1 MPATPLFDPTCPWR
15 ATCKSRR
22 ITTSN
27 GLLRHLQRF
36 HNLSCS
42 GRDDWL
48 SRLSNH
54 ADYNALEAALRAD
67 GSWLCTTC
75 FKTHALGVHV
85 CSTHPGTCQR
95 VWNLEDG
102 LPPPDLNVLPGI
114 PRPAPSIPDQRDNGG
129 PAVLPTRSST
139 RRHRCPCPPPPG
151 SQRVPQPERDS
162 PHTEHDYSPPGQT
175 GTGGIAGDHPPG
187 GVPRLRGRRHA
198 LTPALV
204 HQIFTLGH
212 HSYRRVPK
220 SAWISWAAALR
231 SALKAVAE
239 SGSESAWV
247 ELLILP
253 MCVLSA
259 RRRPRGE
266 GVAQH
271 IRRRARSWLD
281 GNVDDLIDEL
291 LATAPGTHPQPRQSD
306 DAAFASRV
314 LRKVAE
320 GHLSAAVRLLEPT
333 TIAPATPATCAIL
346 EALHPPR
353 PLPTG
358 VPIAH
363 APYQA
368 RVEDIMAAL
377 KTFSPG
383 TAGGRDG
390 LMALHLKHAL
400 SVGGSDLL
408 LENLLGVVNRALA
421 GDLPPTLRP
430 YWASA
435 PITPLLKPNGGIRP
449 IAVGLTLRRLV
460 SKVALAA
467 VLPMVSEHLQP
478 HQVGVGV
485 RGGAEGLVHAL
496 NRLVADQQ
504 HSPDLVVV
512 SLDFQ
517 NAFNTV
523 DRNRMFEEVSRHCPS
538 ISHYVEMTYGCA
550 ARQYVGPHV
559 VESTTGVQQ
568 GDPLSPMLFAL
579 SIQPLISDIDRDCPD
594 MHQGWY
600 LDDGTF
606 VGPLSVVQ
614 RAVQAVVDRAPAFG
628 LSLNPQKCRL
638 WSPVY
643 NPTHLHG
650 FPPGFIHEHRAG
662 LTVLG
667 AAITLSLE
675 YAASVAQALV
685 DAVAVSLQRLSIL
698 RHPQAELLLL
708 RNCLGACKVIFTARC
723 TPPAAAAT
731 AFQAFD
737 LLQTRVLQSIVTAG
751 GSGFGPLQQDLA
763 ALPIAKGG
771 LGVTTATSLL
781 PCAYLASVTQTAALQ
796 STILGTSSAPPLPAA
811 LVARTDY
818 CALVPEFDAALFE
831 DPDFVRGK
839 VQAQL
844 SKPLC
849 QRKYQELVDNPAR
862 SDRDRAVLKS
872 LTQPGAADWL
882 LALPVP
888 HLQQTMAPESFRC
901 RLQYQLLIPIF
912 QEGSQCPCCLRELD
926 VWGDHAV
933 HCTSGGD
940 VAIIGRHYSV
950 RNGLDAVLTS
960 ARQRVT
966 REPAFPTPVPGQERR
981 RADLRLHAWE
991 EGRDLYIDIVGSSP
1005 LTTANLQHFVPGG
1018 AAERAAQD
1026 KQTRYAVLLARQQPP
1041 VAFKAFAFE
1050 TFGGLH
1056 SDAFALLKRL
1066 QGLLNQAIIAQ
1077 EDVEGYFVIRRVSFI
1092 IAAAVGR
1099 QLAARRV

>member
-1 MPATPLFDPTCPWR
+1 MSGGPPPFDPTCPWR
-15 ATCKSRR
+15 ASCGSRR
-22 ITTSN
+22 ITTTS

-36 HNLSCS
+36 HNLTLS
-42 GRDDWL
+42 GRDAWV
-48 SRLSNH
+48 SRLGNPT
-54 ADYNALEAALRAD
+54 DYSSLEAALRAS
-67 GSWLCTTC
+67 GHWLCTTC

-85 CSTHPGTCQR
+85 CSTQPETCQR
-95 VWNLEDG
+95 LWDLADG
-102 LPPPDLNVLPGI
+102 LLPPDINVLPGLA
-114 PRPAPSIPDQRDNGG
+114 RPAR
-129 PAVLPTRSST
+129 
-139 RRHRCPCPPPPG
+139 
-151 SQRVPQPERDS
+151 
-162 PHTEHDYSPPGQT
+162 PPGQNECLD
-175 GTGGIAGDHPPG
+175 GGPSRSMQQSQAHRPRRARPVPAEQHSDPPHLQGQPGASGPNPDHAPG
-187 GVPRLRGRRHA
+187 VSRVRGRRHA

-212 HSYRRVPK
+212 HSYRRVPR
-220 SAWISWAAALR
+220 SAWVSWAAALR
-231 SALKAVAE
+231 SALKAVAD
-239 SGSESAWV
+239 SGSEAAWV

-281 GNVDDLIDEL
+281 GRVDDLIDEL
-291 LATAPGTHPQPRQSD
+291 LSTAPLTYPQPRQSD
-306 DAAFASRV
+306 DAALAARV

-320 GHLSAAVRLLEPT
+320 GHLSAAVRMLEPT
-333 TIAPATPATCAIL
+333 SVAPATPATCAML

-353 PLPTG
+353 PLPNG
-358 VPIAH
+358 VAVAT
-363 APYQA
+363 APHQA
-368 RVEDIMAAL
+368 RVEDVLAAL
-377 KTFSPG
+377 KTFPPG

-390 LMALHLKHAL
+390 LTALHIKHAL
-400 SVGGSDLL
+400 SVGGSDVL

-421 GDLPPTLRP
+421 GDMPPNLRP

-467 VLPMVSEHLQP
+467 VLPVVSEYLQP

-496 NRLVADQQ
+496 NRLVTDQQ

-523 DRNRMFEEVSRHCPS
+523 DRNRMLEEVVRHCPS
-538 ISHYVEMTYGCA
+538 ILQYVEMTYGCA
-550 ARQYVGPHV
+550 ARQYIGPHV

-568 GDPLSPMLFAL
+568 GDPLSPLLFAL
-579 SIQPLISDIDRDCPD
+579 TVQPLIQDIHRECPD

-600 LDDGTF
+600 LDDGTL
-606 VGPLSVVQ
+606 VGSLRVVQ
-614 RAVQAVVDRAPAFG
+614 HAVRLIVDRAPAYG
-628 LSLNPQKCRL
+628 LSLNPQKSRV
-638 WSPVY
+638 WAPVH
-643 NPTHLHG
+643 NPLHIQG
-650 FPPGFIHEHRAG
+650 FPVGFVHEDRAG
-662 LTVLG
+662 LIVLG
-667 AAITLSLE
+667 APVTLSME
-675 YAASVAQALV
+675 YAASVAQSLV
-685 DAVAVSLQRLSIL
+685 DAAAASLQRLSIL
-698 RHPQAELLLL
+698 RNPQTELLLL
-708 RNCLGACKVIFTARC
+708 RNCLGACKIVFTARC
-723 TPPAAAAT
+723 TPPAAAA
-731 AFQAFD
+731 QAFEAFD
-737 LLQTRVLQSIVTAG
+737 VLQTRVLQSIVMAG
-751 GSGFGPLQQDLA
+751 GSGFGELQQSLA
-763 ALPIAKGG
+763 ALPICKGG
-771 LGVTTATSLL
+771 LGITTATSLL
-781 PCAYLASVTQTAALQ
+781 PYAYLASVTQTAALQ
-796 STILGTSSAPPLPAA
+796 SSILGPSSAPIVPAA
-811 LVARTDY
+811 MAAKVDY

-839 VQAQL
+839 VQAKL

-849 QRKYQELVDNPAR
+849 QRAYRNLIEDPAR
-862 SDRDRAVLKS
+862 SERDHAVLQS
-872 LTQPGAADWL
+872 LTQPGAPDWL

-912 QEGSQCPCCLRELD
+912 QEGSQCPFCLRELD

-940 VAIIGRHYSV
+940 IAIVGRHYSV

-966 REPAFPTPVPGQERR
+966 REPSFPTPVPGQERR

-991 EGRDLYIDIVGSSP
+991 EGRDLYLDIVGTSP
-1005 LTTANLQHFVPGG
+1005 LTVANLQHFRPGG
-1018 AAERAAQD
+1018 AAVRAAED
-1026 KQTRYAVLLARQQPP
+1026 KQARYAALLARQQPP
-1041 VAFKAFAFE
+1041 VAFQAFSFE

-1056 SDAFALLKRL
+1056 EDALVLLKRL
-1066 QGLLNQAIIAQ
+1066 QGLLNRAILAQ
-1077 EDVEGYFVIRRVSFI
+1077 EDVEGYFVMRRVSFI

-1099 QLAARRV
+1099 QLAARVV

>member
-1 MPATPLFDPTCPWR
+1 MSGVPPFDPTCPWR
-15 ATCKSRR
+15 AACKSRR
-22 ITTSN
+22 ITTGN

-36 HNLSCS
+36 HNLTYS
-42 GRDDWL
+42 GRDEWL
-48 SRLSNH
+48 SRLRNP
-54 ADYNALEAALRAD
+54 ADYSALGAALRAT

-75 FKTHALGVHV
+75 FKIHAQGAHS

-95 VWNLEDG
+95 FWNLEDG
-102 LPPPDLNVLPGI
+102 LVPPDVNVLPGLPPPEQLVPQQGSDGRRGLGSSGSSLQ
-114 PRPAPSIPDQRDNGG
+114 PRGARPGCPCAAPPASHQAPPTHSAPSP
-129 PAVLPTRSST
+129 L
-139 RRHRCPCPPPPG
+139 
-151 SQRVPQPERDS
+151 
-162 PHTEHDYSPPGQT
+162 GQT
-175 GTGGIAGDHPPG
+175 GAGVIDHTHHPD
-187 GVPRLRGRRHA
+187 VPRLRGRRHA
-198 LTPALV
+198 STPALV
-204 HQIFTLGH
+204 HRIFTLGH

-220 SAWISWAAALR
+220 SAWVLWAAALR
-231 SALKAVAE
+231 SALRAVTDM
-239 SGSESAWV
+239 GSEAAWV
-247 ELLILP
+247 ELLLLP

-281 GNVDDLIDEL
+281 GDVDGLIDEL
-291 LATAPGTHPQPRQSD
+291 LATAPLTHSQTRQSD
-306 DAAFASRV
+306 DAALAARV

-320 GHLSAAVRLLEPT
+320 GHLSAAVRMLEPT

-346 EALHPPR
+346 EALHPQK

-358 VPIAH
+358 VPNAH

-368 RVEDIMAAL
+368 GVEEVLAAL
-377 KTFSPG
+377 KTFPPG

-390 LMALHLKHAL
+390 LTALHIKHAL

-408 LENLLGVVNRALA
+408 LDNLLGVVNRALA
-421 GDLPPTLRP
+421 GDMPASLRP

-467 VLPMVSEHLQP
+467 VLPAVSEYLQP

-512 SLDFQ
+512 SLDFK

-523 DRNRMFEEVSRHCPS
+523 DRNRMLEEVVLHCPS
-538 ISHYVEMTYGCA
+538 ILHYVEMTYGCA
-550 ARQYVGPHV
+550 ARQYVGQHV

-568 GDPLSPMLFAL
+568 GDPLSPLLFAL
-579 SIQPLISDIDRDCPD
+579 TVHPLIRDIHEQCPE

-606 VGPLSVVQ
+606 VGPRPVVQ
-614 RAVQAVVDRAPAFG
+614 HAVQLVVNREQAFG
-628 LSLNPQKCRL
+628 LSLNPQKCRV
-638 WSPVY
+638 WAPVS
-643 NPTHLHG
+643 NPLHLRG
-650 FPPGFIHEHRAG
+650 FPVGFVHEHRAG

-667 AAITLSLE
+667 APITLSVE
-675 YAASVAQALV
+675 YAASVAQSLV
-685 DAVAVSLQRLSIL
+685 DAAAVSLQRLSIL

-708 RNCLGACKVIFTARC
+708 RNCLGACKVVFTARC
-723 TPPAAAAT
+723 MPSAAAT
-731 AFQAFD
+731 TAFTAFD
-737 LLQTRVLQSIVTAG
+737 ALQTRVLQSIVTAG
-751 GSGFGPLQQDLA
+751 GGGFGPLQQSLA

-771 LGVTTATSLL
+771 LGITTATSLL
-781 PCAYLASVTQTAALQ
+781 PCAYLASVTQTASLQ
-796 STILGTSSAPPLPAA
+796 TSILAASDAPLVPPA
-811 LVARTDY
+811 VAARADY
-818 CALVPEFDAALFE
+818 CALVPEFDAALLE

-844 SKPLC
+844 SKPLG
-849 QRKYQELVDNPAR
+849 QRAYRELIDDPAR
-862 SDRDRAVLKS
+862 SDRERAVLHS
-872 LTQPGAADWL
+872 LTQPGASDWL

-888 HLQQTMAPESFRC
+888 HLQQTMSPESFRC

-912 QEGSQCPCCLRELD
+912 QERSQCPYCLRELD

-940 VAIIGRHYSV
+940 VAIVGRHYSV

-966 REPAFPTPVPGQERR
+966 REPPFPTPVPGHERR
-981 RADLRLHAWE
+981 RADLRLHGWE
-991 EGRDLYIDIVGSSP
+991 EGRDLYVDVVGSSP
-1005 LTTANLQHFVPGG
+1005 LTVANLQHFVPGG
-1018 AAERAAQD
+1018 AATRAAED
-1026 KQTRYAVLLARQQPP
+1026 KQTRYAVVLARQQPP
-1041 VAFKAFAFE
+1041 VAFQAFAFE

-1056 SDAFALLKRL
+1056 ADALALVKRL

-1077 EDVEGYFVIRRVSFI
+1077 EDVEGYFVLRRVSFI

>member
-1 MPATPLFDPTCPWR
+1 MSAPPPFDPTCPWR
-15 ATCKSRR
+15 ASCKSRR
-22 ITTSN
+22 ITTSA

-36 HNLSCS
+36 HNLSFS
-42 GRDDWL
+42 GRDQWL
-48 SRLSNH
+48 SQLSNPV
-54 ADYNALEAALRAD
+54 DYSALEAALRAS
-67 GSWLCTTC
+67 GQWLCTTC
-75 FKTHALGVHV
+75 FKTHAIGVHL
-85 CSTHPGTCQR
+85 CSTHPDTCQR
-95 VWNLEDG
+95 LWNLQDG
-102 LPPPDLNVLPGI
+102 LPPVDINVLPGI
-114 PRPAPSIPDQRDNGG
+114 PQPAQLIPQHGATGCPTLGTHRQCPRPPDSQQ
-129 PAVLPTRSST
+129 A
-139 RRHRCPCPPPPG
+139 PPP
-151 SQRVPQPERDS
+151 QPAA
-162 PHTEHDYSPPGQT
+162 PPLGQT
-175 GTGGIAGDHPPG
+175 GTDALPADHPPG
-187 GVPRLRGRRHA
+187 APRLPRRRH
-198 LTPALV
+198 LSSPALI

-212 HSYRRVPK
+212 HAYRRVPR
-220 SAWISWAAALR
+220 SAWVLWAAALR
-231 SALKAVAE
+231 SALKAVAD

-247 ELLILP
+247 ELMILP
-253 MCVLSA
+253 LCVLSA

-281 GNVDDLIDEL
+281 GNVDGLIDEL

-306 DAAFASRV
+306 DAALAARV

-320 GHLSAAVRLLEPT
+320 GHLSAAVRMLEPM

-346 EALHPPR
+346 EGLHPPR
-353 PLPTG
+353 PLPDG
-358 VPIAH
+358 VPLAH

-368 RVEDIMAAL
+368 RVEDVIAAIR
-377 KTFSPG
+377 TFAPG

-390 LMALHLKHAL
+390 LTALHLKHAL
-400 SVGGSDLL
+400 SVGGSDILL
-408 LENLLGVVNRALA
+408 DDLLSVVNRALA
-421 GDLPPTLRP
+421 GDMPPTLRP

-460 SKVALAA
+460 SKVALAG
-467 VLPMVSEHLQP
+467 VLPAVSEYLQP

-496 NRLVADQQ
+496 NRLIADQQ
-504 HSPDLVVV
+504 DSPDLVVV

-523 DRNRMFEEVSRHCPS
+523 DRNRMLAEVVRHCPS

-568 GDPLSPMLFAL
+568 GDPLSPLLFAL
-579 SIQPLISDIDRDCPD
+579 TVHPLVSDVHRECPG

-614 RAVQAVVDRAPAFG
+614 HAVQVIVDRAPAFG
-628 LSLNPQKCRL
+628 LSLNPQKSRV
-638 WSPVY
+638 WSPVH
-643 NPTHLHG
+643 NPQHLYG
-650 FPPGFIHEHRAG
+650 FPLGFVHEHRAG
-662 LTVLG
+662 MTILG
-667 AAITLSLE
+667 APVTLSLE
-675 YAASVAQALV
+675 FAASVAQAQV
-685 DAVAVSLQRLSIL
+685 DAVAASLERLSVL

-708 RNCLGACKVIFTARC
+708 RNCLGACKIVFTARC
-723 TPPAAAAT
+723 TPPAAAAP
-731 AFQAFD
+731 ALMAFD
-737 LLQTRVLQSIVTAG
+737 VLQTRVLQRIVTAG
-751 GSGFGPLQQDLA
+751 GGGFGPLQQSLA
-763 ALPIAKGG
+763 ALPISKGG
-771 LGVTTATSLL
+771 LGITTATSLL
-781 PCAYLASVTQTAALQ
+781 PCAYLASVTQTSSLQ
-796 STILGTSSAPPLPAA
+796 SSILGPSDAPLVPAA
-811 LVARTDY
+811 LAARTDY
-818 CALVPEFDAALFE
+818 CALVPDFDAALFE
-831 DPDFVRGK
+831 DTDFVHGK

-849 QRKYQELVDNPAR
+849 QRKYREIIDDPAR
-862 SDRDRAVLKS
+862 SDRDRAVLNS
-872 LTQPGAADWL
+872 ITQPGASDWL
-882 LALPVP
+882 SALPVP

-912 QEGSQCPCCLRELD
+912 QEGCQCPYCLRELD
-926 VWGDHAV
+926 IWGDHAV

-940 VAIIGRHYSV
+940 VAIVGRHYSV

-1005 LTTANLQHFVPGG
+1005 LTAANLQHFVPGG
-1018 AAERAAQD
+1018 AAVRAAQD

-1041 VAFKAFAFE
+1041 VAFQAFAFE

-1066 QGLLNQAIIAQ
+1066 QGLLNQAVIAQ
-1077 EDVEGYFVIRRVSFI
+1077 EDVEGYFVLRRVSFI